1 MIKRIKFHRFIGV
14 FYEKRYNIQDTVC
27 PFCKLE
33 ENSGVDSRINSEG
46 TSIGR
51 RRKGSAGN
59 RRFTSNEKATNDI
72 IVKKR
77 NGNREEFNLEK
88 LHQGVK
94 NAFGGQELS
103 EKKLKALVEA
113 IHNDIKEQGN
123 KVQSELIGETVLKH
137 LKDINEVAYV
147 RFASVYK
154 EFSDASD
161 FEKEAAE
168 FN

>member
-1 MIKRIKFHRFIGV
+1 M
-14 FYEKRYNIQDTVC
+14 VC
-27 PFCKLE
+27 PFCQLQE
-33 ENSGVDSRINSEG
+33 TSVVDSRKNSEG
-46 TSIGR
+46 TSIR
-51 RRKGSAGN
+51 RRRNCSACN
-59 RRFTSNEKATNDI
+59 LRFTTYEKASIGI

-77 NGNREEFNLEK
+77 NGNREEFNIEK
-88 LHQGVK
+88 LHQGVQ

-103 EKKLKALVEA
+103 EKKLKTLVEG

-123 KVQSELIGETVLKH
+123 KVQSEFIGETVLKH